1 MDMNERARAIRRWV
15 CVLVL
20 PLVVG
25 GSAIFGATAPR
36 DTEEKPR
43 PDSAASAT
51 LSVLA
56 SLQRTLTWYEGAR
69 AAMQSIDGVL
79 DADLAR
85 GEQQTAQHIVQR
97 AFDTA
102 RARAALIERSGQAET
117 PDAPAQQ
124 KRAARA
130 AQLRAGIARDER
142 GITDLQERQRT
153 AAPATRPALE
163 RQLTT
168 AKNRL
173 ELSRTRLDF
182 LSKLGQVDSTASGD
196 DIALTEQI
204 RALQDSVPELT
215 ANTASTTIVN
225 TSSPGAAGSSGAR
238 TLLYRLLALQRNRRA
253 FIELARATDDLAR
266 ATRTDLN
273 DTQQAVRPM
282 VARLETL
289 AGTPAVDGVS
299 LAADQAEFRTLLER
313 TKLSGAIVLS
323 LREESALLQRYS
335 KDVQTW
341 TRALDR
347 EVGHVFRGLAL
358 ELLGVGFALAA
369 ILVCSV
375 LWRIAV
381 VRYVSGDY
389 QRRLLLT
396 ARHVV
401 VGLALVLVLVFHFAS
416 ELTALIA
423 ALGFVAAGIAF
434 ALQNVILAVAGYF
447 SMIAPHGI
455 RVGDRV
461 SLQGPFGYVHGQV
474 IEIGVVRTR
483 LEELAGDP
491 LQPTGRTMVFPN
503 SVAFTGSFIKHPPS
517 SHRRRDVGPALGA
530 TAERQGRT
538 L

>member
-1 MDMNERARAIRRWV
+1 MNERVRATRRWV
-15 CVLVL
+15 FVLIL

-25 GSAIFGATAPR
+25 GPAILGATAQH

-43 PDSAASAT
+43 ADSGVEAT
-51 LSVLA
+51 ESVLA

-69 AAMQSIDGVL
+69 TAMQSIDGVL

-85 GEQQTAQHIVQR
+85 GEQQTAQRVVQR

-102 RARAALIERSGQAET
+102 RARAALIERSGRAEA

-130 AQLRAGIARDER
+130 AQLRASIARDER
-142 GITDLQERQRT
+142 GIADLQERRRT
-153 AAPATRPALE
+153 AAPASRPALE
-163 RQLTT
+163 RQLTA

-173 ELSRTRLDF
+173 ELSRARLDF
-182 LSKLGQVDSTASGD
+182 LTKLGQVDSTAAGN
-196 DIALTEQI
+196 DIGLTEQI

-215 ANTASTTIVN
+215 ASTASTTIVN
-225 TSSPGAAGSSGAR
+225 TSSPGAAGSLGAR
-238 TLLYRLLALQRNRRA
+238 TLLYRLLALQHNRRA
-253 FIELARATDDLAR
+253 SIELARATNDLAR
-266 ATRTDLN
+266 ATRTDLD

-289 AGTPAVDGVS
+289 AGTPGVDGAG

-313 TKLSGAIVLS
+313 TKASGAIVLS
-323 LREESALLQRYS
+323 LREQSALLQRYS
-335 KDVQTW
+335 KDVQSW

-347 EVGHVFRGLAL
+347 EIGHVFRGLAF

-369 ILVCSV
+369 ILVCSA

-381 VRYVSGDY
+381 VRYVSGDF

-401 VGLALVLVLVFHFAS
+401 VGLAIALVLVFHFAS

-517 SHRRRDVGPALGA
+517 PERRRDVGSALGA